1 MAGHPPGSPEPDE
14 KGRERPL
21 LMGTIYR
28 RSAARRD
35 LITHFVYLSENAGEA
50 VAERFLTQTETSL
63 SELSDHP
70 LIGSL
75 LNL

>member
-1 MAGHPPGSPEPDE
+1 
-14 KGRERPL
+14 
-21 LMGTIYR
+21 MGTIYR